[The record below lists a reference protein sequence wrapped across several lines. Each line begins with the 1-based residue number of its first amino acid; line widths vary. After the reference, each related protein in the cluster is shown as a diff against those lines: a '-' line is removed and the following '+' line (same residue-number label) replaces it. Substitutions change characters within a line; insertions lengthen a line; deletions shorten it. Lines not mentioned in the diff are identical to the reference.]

1 MSVSS
6 VPKYQDV
13 THWKNEKTLDK
24 MIGERKKSS
33 FLHIRIWN
41 VDQVY
46 VIKFVA
52 FPSPHISHIVD
63 LDTDYTVRIGKSN
76 LNRFYLCR
84 NKRFLLFRQNRPF
97 LKSQQQ
103 KSNLRFNIIHDV
115 LKLANND
122 RRQTLPFQRSEVFV
136 VSPGWGFLLFL
147 ETL

>member
-1 MSVSS
+1 MKVKQLLKGRSVPFMRDCQSS
-6 VPKYQDV
+6 VCGASRRL
-13 THWKNEKTLDK
+13 TLFLIRLLASIRNK
-24 MIGERKKSS
+24 ISS
-33 FLHIRIWN
+33 A
-41 VDQVY
+41 
-46 VIKFVA
+46 K
-52 FPSPHISHIVD
+52 SPHISHIVD

-136 VSPGWGFLLFL
+136 VSPG
-147 ETL
+147 